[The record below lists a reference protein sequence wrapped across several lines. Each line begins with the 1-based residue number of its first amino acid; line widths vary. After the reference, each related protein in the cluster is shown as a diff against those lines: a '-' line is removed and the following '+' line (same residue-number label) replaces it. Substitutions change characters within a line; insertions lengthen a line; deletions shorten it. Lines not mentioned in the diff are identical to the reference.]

1 MAVLASL
8 DPAGLLHLVPL
19 CFVLDGDTLL
29 SAVDS
34 KPKRSVRLQRFENVR
49 ANPEVAVLV
58 HEWDEDWSRLW
69 WARLRGTA
77 SVVEDEVGV
86 AHAVAL
92 LAAKY
97 EQYRRDPPHG
107 PVLAVAVREWR
118 GWAAAG

>member
-29 SAVDS
+29 STVDS

-97 EQYRRDPPHG
+97 EQYRSDPPHG